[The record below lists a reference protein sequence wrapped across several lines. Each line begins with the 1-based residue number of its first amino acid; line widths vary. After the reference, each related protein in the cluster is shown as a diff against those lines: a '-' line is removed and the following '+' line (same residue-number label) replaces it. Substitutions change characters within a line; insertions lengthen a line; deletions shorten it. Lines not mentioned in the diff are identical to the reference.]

1 MTRRFHAGTQVRAIM
16 EELGMRYTTPSS
28 MGPDGVLTT
37 SDVYGNEVIAK
48 ARGHVGELTGAVNQL
63 LMLNVH
69 NMHSHCDITTNF
81 VSARIPEICIGRA
94 KRFKILS
101 NGISHQMIPLMDS
114 ILYFCIYSANFLL
127 DED

>member
-63 LMLNVH
+63 LML
-69 NMHSHCDITTNF
+69 MF
-81 VSARIPEICIGRA
+81 VPCIRILTKQPTSFPPA
-94 KRFKILS
+94 SQK
-101 NGISHQMIPLMDS
+101 
-114 ILYFCIYSANFLL
+114 YA
-127 DED
+127 